1 MTINDLE
8 SSLHKVSFNLADM
21 MLIYELYKKSP
32 EFGERDIFKVDLNL
46 AAHRLKRFFIRSFNM
61 ELDETVFKNLVLD
74 NYEKNLR
81 DMYLNMN

>member
-1 MTINDLE
+1 MTINE
-8 SSLHKVSFNLADM
+8 VENSLHIVSFNLADM

-32 EFGERDIFKVDLNL
+32 EFGERDIFKVDLNM
-46 AAHRLKRFFIRSFNM
+46 ATIRLKRFLAKTFHVD
-61 ELDETVFKNLVLD
+61 LDETVFKNLVLV